1 MNEEIIR
8 FEELAST
15 NDYLKTRLQEKKNLL
30 VTAKR
35 QTGGRGTKGR
45 SFSSEPGGLYI
56 SFLRFYEDFPTEKA
70 FEIMQKT
77 AVAVC
82 ETLAF
87 FGVAPVIKWP
97 NDIYVDG
104 KKICGI
110 LIENVFSGKR
120 IASSIVG
127 IGVNV
132 CNVLPKE
139 LLPMATTLAKARGAS
154 ITVEEV
160 EEKLLYFLENAK
172 EEQYA
177 KYLGFIGEEVV
188 LTAGEERFLA
198 TVLGVDEKGLL
209 SVSIE
214 GKEKNFSS
222 AEISIKV

>member
-15 NDYLKTRLQEKKNLL
+15 NDYLKTRLQEKKNLI
-30 VTAKR
+30 VTAKK

-56 SFLRFYEDFPTEKA
+56 SFLRFYEDFPAEKA

-82 ETLAF
+82 ETLVF

-132 CNVLPKE
+132 CNALPKE

-154 ITVEEV
+154 VTVEAV

-177 KYLGFIGEEVV
+177 KYLGFIGEKVV

-214 GKEKNFSS
+214 GKKQKFSS